1 LKEPHGVKT
10 KKEKDTPIFRGVKNE
25 GSMEV
30 NHTSTQ
36 VTMDTE
42 NISDIENLRDNHA
55 NLKSIHKDVVYDLK
69 KTLEWAVSNEQTL
82 TLAKATIQKL
92 KEKVKVLEEK
102 LSPEHQL
109 KLEDIQEKFKKERET
124 MLYWYQKYE
133 DLEREYKKV
142 VQERDGLYEAIG

>member
-1 LKEPHGVKT
+1 
-10 KKEKDTPIFRGVKNE
+10 
-25 GSMEV
+25 
-30 NHTSTQ
+30 
-36 VTMDTE
+36 MDTE

-142 VQERDGLYEAIG
+142 VQEGMGSMKI